1 MLKGGRIVYPSE
13 YYKASGGGCV
23 RSKRRCLSKRK
34 NKNKK
39 NLSKK
44 KLNSKRKSL
53 RRRSS
58 KRKNRK

>member
-13 YYKASGGGCV
+13 YYKGGG
-23 RSKRRCLSKRK
+23 SKRRSLSKHK

-53 RRRSS
+53 RRRSN